1 MFLKQFYQPCLAHAS
16 YLIGSGGEAA
26 VIDPQRD
33 VDCYIDEA
41 EAAGLKIR
49 YVIETHM
56 HADFVSGHR
65 ELAERTRAQIIV
77 GAQSRALRFPHV
89 TKGDGAVIKLG
100 TLEITVLETP
110 GHTIDSICL
119 LVRDTSDATSPE
131 KLFSGDTLFCGD
143 VGRVD
148 LAASQGHPEGEM
160 AGLLYDSL
168 HDKIL
173 KLADETELYPSH
185 GAGSLCGKRIGKEL
199 TSTIGRQ
206 KRINYALKPMSRESF
221 ISLVTEHTPEIP
233 AYFSE
238 DVKINRQ
245 GATWFSSL
253 PRPQALGSAR
263 TRAMLN
269 QGAVLLDVRTNKE
282 YADAHLVGSL
292 HIPSGLGFSSW
303 AGTLIPHC
311 ATIILAAA
319 NHDAVE
325 EAVCSLARV
334 GLEKIGGYLED
345 GWLDWH
351 EDDFEVTPALI
362 TNVDDLY
369 EKVMRGTILQILDVR
384 RLREYELGH
393 IPDAVNIPLAS
404 LPERLYELS
413 KEVTVAVVCAAGY
426 RSAIAQSALERA
438 GHTGVV
444 NVLGG
449 TESWDA
455 AGYLLET
462 DMVTASV

>member
-1 MFLKQFYQPCLAHAS
+1 MFLKQFYLPCLAHAS
-16 YLIGSGGEAA
+16 YLIGSDGEAA

-65 ELAERTRAQIIV
+65 ELAERTGAQIIV
-77 GAQSRALRFPHV
+77 GKQSRSLRFPHV
-89 TKGDGAVIKLG
+89 TAGDGTVIKLG
-100 TLEITVLETP
+100 ALEMTVLETP
-110 GHTIDSICL
+110 GHTMDSICI
-119 LVRDTSDATSPE
+119 LVHDTSCVTGPQ

-148 LAASQGHPEGEM
+148 LAASQGHPECEM
-160 AGLLYDSL
+160 AGRLYDSL

-173 KLADETELYPSH
+173 KLDDQTELYPSH
-185 GAGSLCGKRIGKEL
+185 GAGSLCGKMIGKEK

-221 ISLVTEHTPEIP
+221 ISLVTEHPPEIP
-233 AYFSE
+233 AYFAE
-238 DVKINRQ
+238 DVKINRK
-245 GATWFSSL
+245 GASWFSSL
-253 PRPQALGSAR
+253 KRPEPLSAAR
-263 TRAMLN
+263 TRALLRR
-269 QGAVLLDVRTNKE
+269 GAVLLDVRRTNE
-282 YADAHLVGSL
+282 YTAAHLIGSL
-292 HIPSGLGFSSW
+292 HIPGGIGFSSW
-303 AGTLIPHC
+303 AGTLISLSS
-311 ATIILAAA
+311 TIILAAS

-325 EAVCSLARV
+325 EAVLSLARV

-351 EDDFEVTPALI
+351 ENGFAVQPALI
-362 TNVDDLY
+362 TTADDLY
-369 EKVMRGTILQILDVR
+369 GKIMRGTIMQILDVR

-393 IPDAVNIPLAS
+393 IPDAVNIPLAC
-404 LPERLYELS
+404 LPERLHELS
-413 KEVTVAVVCAAGY
+413 KDFTIAVVCASGY
-426 RSAIAQSALERA
+426 RSAIAQSVLERA

-444 NVLGG
+444 NVVGG
-449 TESWDA
+449 TESWEA

-462 DMVTASV
+462 DTATVAV